1 MTPQLYINYRM
12 KSVAHLPWRAMTYK
26 ALNTFID
33 DLFAFIV
40 KQPMLYRLACFRDD
54 IIFFATLYQ
63 RYIYGVDKSRT
74 HEFSSAIE
82 DSCAADEGSV
92 QQQVSNEEAE
102 IDHQT
107 VVQQ

>member
-1 MTPQLYINYRM
+1 
-12 KSVAHLPWRAMTYK
+12 MTYK

-63 RYIYGVDKSRT
+63 RYIYGVDKTRA
-74 HEFSSAIE
+74 HEFSGAVE
-82 DSCAADEGSV
+82 DTCAADEGND
-92 QQQVSNEEAE
+92 QQQVSNGEATE
-102 IDHQT
+102 NHQT
-107 VVQQ
+107 EVQS